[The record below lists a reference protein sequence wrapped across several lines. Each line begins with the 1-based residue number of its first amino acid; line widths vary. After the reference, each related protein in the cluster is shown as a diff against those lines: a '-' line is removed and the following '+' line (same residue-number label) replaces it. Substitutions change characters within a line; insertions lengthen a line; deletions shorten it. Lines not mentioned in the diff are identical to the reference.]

1 MGQASHSASMPIQRW
16 QTTLWIM
23 FTAQLISAVGFALIF
38 PFLPLYVAD
47 LGTQTG
53 LSIEFW
59 AGMAFSSQA
68 ITMAIA
74 SPIWGSLADRLGYKL
89 MVERAMYGGALIL
102 LLMAFV
108 RSAEELALLR
118 AVQGMITGTISA
130 ANALV
135 ASEVP
140 RERLGY
146 AMGTLQMGLWGG
158 VALGPLIGGILA
170 DALGY
175 RMPFV
180 LTAGLLL
187 LAGLLVSFGVR
198 RGARPVPKPNQPT
211 QGLFASWR
219 AIFATS
225 GMPLA
230 YNLRFLASLAHS
242 MFFPFAPLFILTLMA
257 SDERIGTVTGVM
269 VGAASAASV
278 ATSIYFGRLG
288 DQRGHRWVLIG
299 CTSISVLLYML
310 HSLVANAWQLLALQ
324 LIAGAVWGGVS
335 PAISALLG
343 RYTGTS
349 SAGAVYGIDNAIVSV
364 ARAIAPI
371 LGAAVVLILGLRGL
385 FIITALIY
393 ALVSGL
399 ALLRLPNSPG
409 GSKEEIGNR
418 K

>member
-1 MGQASHSASMPIQRW
+1 MQRW

-23 FTAQLISAVGFALIF
+23 FTAQLISAVGFAVFF

-68 ITMAIA
+68 ITMALA
-74 SPIWGSLADRLGYKL
+74 SPIWGSLADRVGYKL

-108 RSAEELALLR
+108 RSAEELVLLR
-118 AVQGMITGTISA
+118 AIQGMITGTISA

-135 ASEVP
+135 AAEVP

-158 VALGPLIGGILA
+158 IALGPLIGGLLA
-170 DALGY
+170 DAFGY

-187 LAGLLVSFGVR
+187 LAGLLVSLGVR
-198 RGARPVPKPNQPT
+198 RGARPSPKADQPH
-211 QGLFASWR
+211 QGLLASWR
-219 AIFATS
+219 AILATS

-230 YNLRFLASLAHS
+230 YSLRFLASLAHTI
-242 MFFPFAPLFILTLMA
+242 FIPFAPLFILTLMA
-257 SDERIGTVTGVM
+257 TDERIGTVTGVM
-269 VGAASAASV
+269 VGTASAASV
-278 ATSIYFGRLG
+278 ATSIYLGRLG
-288 DQRGHRWVLIG
+288 DQHGHRWVLIG
-299 CTSISVLLYML
+299 CASLSVLLYLL
-310 HSLVANAWQLLALQ
+310 HIFVTNPWQLLALQ
-324 LIAGAVWGGVS
+324 LSAGAVWGGVS

-343 RYTGTS
+343 RYTGTGS
-349 SAGAVYGIDNAIVSV
+349 EGAVYGIDNAIVSI
-364 ARAIAPI
+364 ARAVAPI
-371 LGAAVVLILGLRGL
+371 LGALVVLLIGLRGI

-393 ALVSGL
+393 ALVGGL
-399 ALLRLPNSPG
+399 ALLRLPDPPEG
-409 GSKEEIGNR
+409 RKEESGA
-418 K
+418 